1 MNFWDKNT
9 EINFFEEALKNF
21 ASLEQLFYRLSDGYF
36 AYAPKGKSTEKQTL
50 QSRNALIGRYTEKW
64 CKNFFEPIAQKL
76 GLFAVSGVVCE
87 EIGLTTK
94 SNADLAFCITNKTHQ
109 KAENIKLLFE
119 IKMSIVNN
127 YHIKNNQFQFLGNYT
142 THKGNP
148 SILRSDSMLKAIG
161 KSINIRVSG
170 ANSNKIPILIIGNS
184 PITKNYANKVDFLKK
199 SGVVQGF
206 LSVYPNPAQSF
217 IKDTQNKGFQTFDD
231 YLKLQDFIVSL
242 IASDMYFFSSMLPKK
257 ELGKIIKTAA
267 KENFEIKIAEKF
279 LQLLNHPKKQ

>member
-1 MNFWDKNT
+1 M
-9 EINFFEEALKNF
+9 
-21 ASLEQLFYRLSDGYF
+21 
-36 AYAPKGKSTEKQTL
+36 
-50 QSRNALIGRYTEKW
+50 
-64 CKNFFEPIAQKL
+64 CKNFFESIAQKL

-94 SNADLAFCITNKTHQ
+94 SNADLAFCTTNKIHQ
-109 KAENIKLLFE
+109 RAEHIKLLFE

-127 YHIKNNQFQFLGNYT
+127 YYIKNNQLQFLGDYT

-148 SILRSDSMLKAIG
+148 SILRSDSMIKAIG

-170 ANSNKIPILIIGNS
+170 ANSKKIPILIIGNS

-206 LSVYPNPAQSF
+206 ISLYPNPAQSF
-217 IKDTQNKGFQTFDD
+217 IKNTQNKGFQTFDN
-231 YLKLQDFIVSL
+231 YLKLQKFIESL
-242 IASDMYFFSSMLPKK
+242 VASDMYFFSSMLPKK
-257 ELGKIIKTAA
+257 ELGKIIKIAA

-279 LQLLNHPKKQ
+279 LQLLNHPRSNEK